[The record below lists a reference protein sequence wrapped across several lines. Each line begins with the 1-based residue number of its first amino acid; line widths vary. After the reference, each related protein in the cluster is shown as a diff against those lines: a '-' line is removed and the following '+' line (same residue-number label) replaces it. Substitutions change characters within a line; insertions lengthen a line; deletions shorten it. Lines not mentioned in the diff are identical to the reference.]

1 MNPFRATSRPTDRLS
16 ALAERLILAM
26 ATAQIELPEASP
38 EALWTLAISVA
49 GWWLKNRSIE
59 VEDAL
64 KPYAAL
70 PLLFGVFDG
79 VKSLPTFA
87 ATASYATDYMQLAQ
101 GGKRFAE
108 VVNELG
114 LAKLKAA
121 LGNPIFGR
129 LQAQILA
136 GFPAPSDLAEA
147 LRPPSKAAP
156 SASVG
161 TAVRAATGVGVHSAV
176 ALQEPA
182 KTPEPVSKAAVSKET
197 ITFLKERYRDDTV
210 KRILKG

>member
-1 MNPFRATSRPTDRLS
+1 MNPFRSTSHAKDRVS
-16 ALAERLILAM
+16 ALAERLILSM
-26 ATAQIELPEASP
+26 ATAKVELPEATP
-38 EALWTLAISVA
+38 EALWTLAIAVA
-49 GWWLKNRSIE
+49 GWWLRNRSVE
-59 VEDAL
+59 VEEAL

-79 VKSLPTFA
+79 VQSLPTFA

>member
-1 MNPFRATSRPTDRLS
+1 MCIRDS
-16 ALAERLILAM
+16 
-26 ATAQIELPEASP
+26 
-38 EALWTLAISVA
+38 
-49 GWWLKNRSIE
+49 
-59 VEDAL
+59 
-64 KPYAAL
+64 
-70 PLLFGVFDG
+70 
-79 VKSLPTFA
+79 
-87 ATASYATDYMQLAQ
+87 AQ

-161 TAVRAATGVGVHSAV
+161 TAVRAATGVRVHSAV
-176 ALQEPA
+176 AIQEPA
-182 KTPEPVSKAAVSKET
+182 KTPEPVSKVSKET
-197 ITFLKERYRDDTV
+197 LAYLKERYRDDDTV